1 LIPLDSNKRPVIAG
15 VKSSGGTYR
24 FTWEDWKEN
33 PQTDRLWKEISKQA
47 YWLEVYG
54 LAAISG
60 PVSDNLVCIDFDTPQ
75 GRTDLVFPFALVEM
89 FMAELGTRSEWV
101 TRSPRGGWHVWL
113 RCPGLE
119 LDKGKLNRL
128 PVGIDDGSH
137 IELRWTSHYTALP
150 ESVHPNGVYAW
161 HGKEPSEPPCIVTPD
176 HLLAAY
182 DAVTVLPAP
191 VAVSLPVSGDM
202 PTGTASVAPAYA
214 QKAMDEEVM
223 RLRTAADG
231 TRNDT
236 ANKTA
241 FALGQLVGAGALTES
256 DVEAALLSAAT
267 SAGLS
272 EGEALASIRSGL
284 RAGVKLPRQIPVN
297 GHSNGNGIA
306 SYEYGFV
313 IDVPEPLTF
322 KAGKA
327 SPADEAEPG
336 QRLSD
341 KIDIDLATWGYT
353 FTLCE
358 LDDTIEVN
366 GQRLD
371 DKLAAQIRMN
381 ARDAGYGG
389 RYGTPLTAI
398 EDQMRVLAARNAYHP
413 VRRYLEGLTWD
424 GNDHFSLLAS
434 HISDKHSPIVYED
447 GTCEPVVKVFLWRW
461 MLGAVAKVYASGV
474 IRAQNPMLVLSGQQN
489 MGKSTLAA
497 WLCALPEMFIESS
510 INPDSADHLR
520 YLVTKWIW
528 EVGELGATTRRSD
541 REALKAFLTK
551 QEATF
556 RKPYDHHPVI
566 KPALA
571 SFIGTV
577 NPMNT
582 GFLDDPT
589 GSRRFITA
597 ELIGI
602 DHSYAQ
608 KIEVDQLWA
617 QIYAAYRR
625 DPQGWRLTPAE
636 QLKRDIING
645 ENEVER
651 PYEGLVSRLFECDP
665 AQGDWWMATSEIVD
679 ILRTY
684 GETLFD
690 ETRHHGILGATL
702 KGLGLERRQKQQAG
716 ERIWG
721 YAGIRS
727 RIKPAGLPEP
737 PPER

>member
-1 LIPLDSNKRPVIAG
+1 
-15 VKSSGGTYR
+15 
-24 FTWEDWKEN
+24 
-33 PQTDRLWKEISKQA
+33 
-47 YWLEVYG
+47 
-54 LAAISG
+54 
-60 PVSDNLVCIDFDTPQ
+60 
-75 GRTDLVFPFALVEM
+75 
-89 FMAELGTRSEWV
+89 
-101 TRSPRGGWHVWL
+101 
-113 RCPGLE
+113 
-119 LDKGKLNRL
+119 
-128 PVGIDDGSH
+128 
-137 IELRWTSHYTALP
+137 
-150 ESVHPNGVYAW
+150 
-161 HGKEPSEPPCIVTPD
+161 
-176 HLLAAY
+176 
-182 DAVTVLPAP
+182 
-191 VAVSLPVSGDM
+191 
-202 PTGTASVAPAYA
+202 
-214 QKAMDEEVM
+214 
-223 RLRTAADG
+223 
-231 TRNDT
+231 
-236 ANKTA
+236 
-241 FALGQLVGAGALTES
+241 
-256 DVEAALLSAAT
+256 
-267 SAGLS
+267 
-272 EGEALASIRSGL
+272 
-284 RAGVKLPRQIPVN
+284 
-297 GHSNGNGIA
+297 
-306 SYEYGFV
+306 
-313 IDVPEPLTF
+313 
-322 KAGKA
+322 
-327 SPADEAEPG
+327 
-336 QRLSD
+336 
-341 KIDIDLATWGYT
+341 
-353 FTLCE
+353 
-358 LDDTIEVN
+358 
-366 GQRLD
+366 
-371 DKLAAQIRMN
+371 MN

-398 EDQMRVLAARNAYHP
+398 EDQMRVLAARHAYHP

-447 GTCEPVVKVFLWRW
+447 GTREPVVKVFLWRW
-461 MLGAVAKVYASGV
+461 MVGAVAKVYASGV

-497 WLCALPEMFIESS
+497 WLCALPDMFIESS

-597 ELIGI
+597 ELVGI

-608 KIEVDQLWA
+608 KIEVDQVWE

-636 QLKRDIING
+636 QQKRDVING

-665 AQGDWWMATSEIVD
+665 TQGEWWMATSEIVD

-684 GETLFD
+684 GETMFD

-721 YAGIRS
+721 YAGIKS
-727 RIKPAGLPEP
+727 RIKPADLPEP